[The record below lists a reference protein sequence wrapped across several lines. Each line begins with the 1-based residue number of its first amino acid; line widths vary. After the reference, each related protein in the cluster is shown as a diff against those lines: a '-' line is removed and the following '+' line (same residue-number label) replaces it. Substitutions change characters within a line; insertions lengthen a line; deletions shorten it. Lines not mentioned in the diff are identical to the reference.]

1 MKRMKN
7 QQDDIL
13 DKSLALKKGKIENV
27 SNLQRAS
34 NLFLQLNKDNK
45 ELQKKQADED
55 ENEKEQWINQIDT
68 ERTEAN
74 LETARNLISQQDDK
88 KVEKQESGNKQD
100 EHSKS
105 TINHFD
111 ISNHV

>member
-1 MKRMKN
+1 MMERMKN

-27 SNLQRAS
+27 SNLQIAS

-55 ENEKEQWINQIDT
+55 ENEKE
-68 ERTEAN
+68 
-74 LETARNLISQQDDK
+74 
-88 KVEKQESGNKQD
+88 
-100 EHSKS
+100 
-105 TINHFD
+105 
-111 ISNHV
+111 